1 MKRPSL
7 LVPMRVLAAALVGIV
22 LWDSS
27 RLDLALALPFGGPD
41 GFPLR
46 NAWYL
51 TTGLHTGG
59 LIASWG
65 VVSALCVGVWFP
77 RGPLAR
83 LDAAQRLRL
92 AITPML
98 AVLTV
103 SSLKTIS
110 TTSCPWDLTM
120 FGGVA
125 SLVSHWTLAGGG
137 DGGPGRCFPAG
148 HASAGFMFIGGY
160 FVFREHDPRIARV
173 WLLSAL
179 IAGLV
184 LGGGQQ
190 LRGAHFMSHTLWTGW
205 ICGCVGWTVE
215 VAAALLRRAAT
226 TPNPMAVRREATSAI
241 D

>member
-1 MKRPSL
+1 MCL
-7 LVPMRVLAAALVGIV
+7 LAVALVGNL
-22 LWDSS
+22 LWDST
-27 RLDLALALPFGGPD
+27 RLDLAMALPLGGPD

-51 TTGLHTGG
+51 TAGLHTGG
-59 LIASWG
+59 LIVSWA
-65 VVSALCVGVWFP
+65 VTSALCIGVWFP

-83 LDAAQRLRL
+83 LDTAQRLQL

-98 AVLTV
+98 AVLVV
-103 SSLKTIS
+103 SALKAIS
-110 TTSCPWDLTM
+110 ATSCPWHLTV

-125 SLVSHWTLAGGG
+125 RLVSHWTAVGGG
-137 DGGPGRCFPAG
+137 DGGPGHCFPAG